1 MLVVLPP
8 SETKVSGGPIGTQ
21 LGLSSLKTPELTPLR
36 EELLRSLARL
46 CEDRE
51 AALEALKLGPKGASE
66 VERNREVRT
75 SPVLP
80 ALERYTGVLY
90 DALEVTKWTTKQWVY
105 ARAHVGVFSA
115 LFGLIGAQDLIPAYR
130 LSADSKLDVGRLP
143 AVYEPYREAVW
154 GSVSEFVLDLRSGG
168 YRSLA
173 PLTEGSGVFVSLV
186 KPGPM
191 GARKALGHHNK
202 AVKGRLV
209 ADLVRSEA
217 EISSLEN
224 LVAWG
229 AENGWDFDAESYQ
242 DGVIDLVVAVDR

>member
-8 SETKVSGGPIGTQ
+8 SETKVSGGRSGTQ
-21 LGLSSLKTPELTPLR
+21 LELSRLRTPELTPLR
-36 EELLRSLARL
+36 EELLQSLQRL
-46 CEDRE
+46 CEDQE
-51 AALEALKLGPKGASE
+51 KALQGLKLGPKGAFE

-90 DALEVTKWTTKQWVY
+90 DALEVSDWSPQQWEY

-115 LFGLIGAQDLIPAYR
+115 LFGLVGAKDLIPAYR
-130 LSADSKLDVGRLP
+130 LSSDSQLDVGRLP
-143 AVYEPYREAVW
+143 AVYEPYREAIW

-186 KPGPM
+186 KPGPL

-202 AVKGRLV
+202 PVKGRLV
-209 ADLVRSEA
+209 ADLVRSGA
-217 EISSLEN
+217 QISTLQQ
-224 LVAWG
+224 LVTWG
-229 AENGWDFDAESYQ
+229 SKNGWDFDAESYH